1 MDAAALSRDLIIPT
15 FVVVTHVGAETG
27 GEAYTI
33 SNEVSGKYFGANA
46 SAVGFLEA
54 LRETGSY
61 AQARTVAG
69 LPDPVAQTM
78 LAQFMRYGVVV
89 AQGLTNRD
97 MPQASQPLEARA
109 IMIRFDL
116 FDAAGIAA
124 RLAGIGRLAFSSGGL
139 IVWSLLG
146 VWAITSVVLRPD
158 KLAYAVAQVPQISL
172 SGMALF
178 AVCFVVLKIVHEM
191 GHALAY
197 QQMCRRDGI
206 APGPIRMG
214 LSIFAMTPFPYTNV
228 TGAWRLK
235 GRVPRAII
243 GAGGLYLEFFV
254 VFAATLY
261 WAFTGAGPVQ
271 EAVFQVA
278 MFAAVSSL
286 VFNLN
291 PLIKL
296 DGYYI
301 ATDLLGLPNLA
312 GRGSQA
318 AVRWLSRA
326 LGAQMAR
333 ADGRALG
340 YWVLSY
346 LYRWVIFAGIFWLAY
361 QVDPRL
367 GSVVFGIVIVML
379 ILRPLTR
386 SLKQARGNGARLT
399 RVVAGLG
406 GIAVL
411 CALSVI
417 PFRDRVLLDG
427 QLSRYETTFVQ
438 VPEAAALRLDARGLP
453 VLESLELVHAQ
464 QDLYLRRQIVES
476 ATRAIA
482 QRPSGAEI
490 ARLQTDLA
498 QLDEMRGNL
507 DRRAQ
512 SLRVA
517 TTPDSVWTPLAARDY
532 ADAWVQ
538 PGQAA
543 LGAVSTPVPAH
554 LVLWLDQRDF
564 ETGLLTRAEA
574 APLLVRLEHEP
585 ACEFQAQ
592 LTQTETQLV
601 LRDGAVKLRAA
612 ITLPIPPCLTEASS
626 GAGVIARKPAEPK
639 SLFQRVK
646 NSVERALQDRLPV
659 ETLLE

>member
-15 FVVVTHVGAETG
+15 FVVATHVGADTG

-33 SNEVSGKYFGANA
+33 SNEVSGKHFAANA
-46 SAVGFLEA
+46 SAVAFLEA

-61 AQARTVAG
+61 AQARAATG
-69 LPDPVAQTM
+69 LPEAAAQQT

-89 AQGLTNRD
+89 AQGLTNREL
-97 MPQASQPLEARA
+97 PQASQPIEARA

-124 RLAGIGRLAFSSGGL
+124 RFATLGRLAFGTGGL
-139 IVWSLLG
+139 IVWLLLG
-146 VWAITSVVLRPD
+146 FAALASVVLRPE
-158 KLAYAVAQVPQISL
+158 KLAYALAQVPQIDVQ
-172 SGMALF
+172 GMVLF
-178 AVCFVVLKIVHEM
+178 AACFVALKIVHEM

-197 QQMCRRDGI
+197 QEMCRRDGI
-206 APGPIRMG
+206 SPGPIRME

-228 TGAWRLK
+228 TGAWRLR

-286 VFNLN
+286 LFNLN

-301 ATDLLGLPNLA
+301 ATDLLGWPNLA

-326 LGAQMAR
+326 LGAKMAPPE
-333 ADGRALG
+333 GRALG

-346 LYRWVIFAGIFWLAY
+346 LYRWIIFAGIFWLAY

-367 GSVVFGIVIVML
+367 GSGVFGIVIVML
-379 ILRPLTR
+379 VLRPLMR
-386 SLKQARGNGARLT
+386 SLNQARRNGARPG

-406 GIAVL
+406 GIAVI
-411 CALSVI
+411 CTLSVI
-417 PFRDRVLLDG
+417 PFRDRVLMDG

-438 VPEAAALRLDARGLP
+438 VPEAAALSLDANGVP
-453 VLESLELVHAQ
+453 ILESLTLEHEKR
-464 QDLYLRRQIVES
+464 DLFLRRQIVEG

-507 DRRAQ
+507 DRRAT
-512 SLRVA
+512 SLRVPA
-517 TTPDSVWTPLAARDY
+517 SADSVWTPLSAEDY
-532 ADAWVQ
+532 AGSWVQ

-543 LGAVSTPVPAH
+543 LGAVATPVPAH

-564 ETGLLTRAEA
+564 ETGLLAGAQT
-574 APLLVRLEHEP
+574 APLLVRLEHDP
-585 ACEFQAQ
+585 TCEFQAQ
-592 LTQTETQLV
+592 LTHAETQLV

-612 ITLPIPPCLTEASS
+612 ITPPSPPCLTNTSS
-626 GAGVIARKPAEPK
+626 GAGVVARKAAEPK
-639 SLFQRVK
+639 SLFQRMK

-659 ETLLE
+659 QTLIE